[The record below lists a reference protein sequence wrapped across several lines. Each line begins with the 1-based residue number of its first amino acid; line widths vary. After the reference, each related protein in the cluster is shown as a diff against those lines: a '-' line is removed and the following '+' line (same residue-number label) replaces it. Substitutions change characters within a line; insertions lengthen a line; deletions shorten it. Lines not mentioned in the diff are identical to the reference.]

1 MSSGW
6 AILVVFA
13 CILALIVGFLFRMGY
28 EFKLIRS
35 VLTRARYISVYNVE
49 ISLEAGFWKLTRKNG
64 AVSMSLSSSY
74 PKLRSIFPL
83 ELTIDAVSIVY
94 RDVSPGRFVSDY
106 SSFGIKLPTVNSRL
120 KLILKRIIASLR
132 PCVSVRELRGEYGY
146 HSSRLD
152 AMQHYEA
159 EMSDVRLDSSKWIA
173 TSSSGKICILEGDDK
188 TEDRVRVTLDGPCEC
203 RLRSTE
209 ELDFSADSIDV
220 KYLAGDSLR
229 SLLEASETSSTPI
242 LIPSHH
248 RIKTTLSIR
257 SRFSSS
263 VTFRDKMVIHSSLI
277 TSNRSGTSRRYSG
290 VVSGLF
296 TSLVLD
302 PFSGKLFKGSVHN
315 FSEAGSGGG
324 IRSFTVQVLIRG
336 VTLGSLVCTGVDVVA
351 SGSADGDWSLS
362 ARSQKVGLIL
372 LDKSNS
378 STSSLMILKSASVS
392 GTPSKGLTV
401 SIMHAD
407 FDLSSRSLGKAV
419 RVYSRLM
426 SLLEKREEQVT
437 PIPTGAKN
445 LLQPSDPSFL
455 FLQRKYLSLG
465 SQTPPL
471 VNDSSVSTIPTPA
484 LSESMSRSTSAMS
497 VATEGHERRSR
508 VKNWKAMERILFDRG
523 NVLLN
528 WSIDELS
535 VRNKELIQ
543 VKVPKLRLTSK
554 ISSTGSPFMTVC
566 CDGFSVNDNIVM
578 NGGMRIWVDGQ
589 LSSEMSRVF
598 CLIPPVSIRFETKF
612 AEIVE
617 TYCLELVEVLKLLNT
632 RNPSTQTGTTT
643 TKQFI
648 EFLQISSLQLELHAK
663 EMLGVLALDKAT
675 INLSRSSVYKS
686 NGVVDAMNSL
696 VTQYREEV
704 IGQWFSLL
712 TRLDVSIGRPVS
724 TARRILSDLFT
735 RSETPSQ
742 S

>member
-6 AILVVFA
+6 VILIGFS
-13 CILALIVGFLFRMGY
+13 CILALLVGFFFRMGY

-64 AVSMSLSSSY
+64 TVSMSLSSSY
-74 PKLRSIFPL
+74 PKLQSVIPL
-83 ELTIDAVSIVY
+83 ELSIDAVSIVY
-94 RDVSPGRFVSDY
+94 SDVSPGRFVSDY
-106 SSFGIKLPTVNSRL
+106 SSFGFKLPSVNTRVS
-120 KLILKRIIASLR
+120 LILRRIFTFLR
-132 PCVSVRELRGEYGY
+132 PRVSVRQLRGEYGY

-159 EMSDVRLDSSKWIA
+159 EMSDVKLDSSKCIA
-173 TSSSGKICILEGDDK
+173 TSSSGRMRILEGDDK
-188 TEDRVRVTLDGPCEC
+188 TDERVHVTLDGPCEC
-203 RLRSTE
+203 RLRAME

-229 SLLEASETSSTPI
+229 SVLEASETTSTPSI
-242 LIPSHH
+242 IPSNH

-263 VTFRDKMVIHSSLI
+263 ITFRDKMVIHSSLI

-302 PFSGKLFKGSVHN
+302 PFSGSVFKGSVHN

-336 VTLGSLVCTGVDVVA
+336 VTLGSLVCTGVDIVA

-378 STSSLMILKSASVS
+378 STSNLMILKSASVS

-426 SLLEKREEQVT
+426 SLVEKREEQISL
-437 PIPTGAKN
+437 IPTGAKN

-471 VNDSSVSTIPTPA
+471 VNDSSVSTVPTPA
-484 LSESMSRSTSAMS
+484 LSEAMSRSTSAMS
-497 VATEGHERRSR
+497 EGHEKRSR

-523 NVLLN
+523 NVLVN
-528 WSIDELS
+528 WSVDELS
-535 VRNKELIQ
+535 IRNKELIR

-612 AEIVE
+612 AEVVE

-632 RNPSTQTGTTT
+632 RNPLSQTGATT

-686 NGVVDAMNSL
+686 NGVVDAINSL

-724 TARRILSDLFT
+724 TARRILADLFT